1 MQQITFSDLQ
11 QQSDQDANSF
21 RLRAHRN
28 WHPELSDRVQSLAI
42 APEKIDK
49 SPPTQPAVLKCQS
62 LAVDSAT
69 KGPASVL
76 L

>member
-1 MQQITFSDLQ
+1 MQQITFSDLH

-28 WHPELSDRVQSLAI
+28 CHPELSDRVQSLAI
-42 APEKIDK
+42 APDKIDK
-49 SPPTQPAVLKCQS
+49 IPPTQPSVLKCQL

-69 KGPASVL
+69 NGPVSVL